1 MVLQTEI
8 LERPSWLKIRLSSNV
23 SAKSI
28 HTMMRSKSLH
38 TVCEE
43 AQCPNLH
50 ECWALRRTAT
60 FMILGDLCTRACRF
74 CAVKTGKPIGLDTD
88 EPRRVAEAVQEMG
101 LRHVVITAVA
111 RDDLVDGGAQIFVET
126 VRAIR
131 LGRPETTIEVL
142 PSDMGGHYN
151 NLKILMSS
159 GPDILNHNIETV
171 RRLSPKVRSKADYDR
186 SLKFLRRGKEI
197 RPEVVTKSSM
207 MLGLGETWDEIS
219 EAMDDLRDNHVDV
232 LTLGQYLTPHQG
244 DKFYLKIEKYWHP
257 DEFRELKAIA
267 LKKGFTHCE
276 SGPFVRSSYHA
287 DEQVPQKRI
296 DVRK

>member
-1 MVLQTEI
+1 MKE
-8 LERPSWLKIRLSSNV
+8 K
-23 SAKSI
+23 SATISFPYI
-28 HTMMRSKSLH
+28 NESM
-38 TVCEE
+38 
-43 AQCPNLH
+43 NL
-50 ECWALRRTAT
+50 
-60 FMILGDLCTRACRF
+60 IS
-74 CAVKTGKPIGLDTD
+74 
-88 EPRRVAEAVQEMG
+88 
-101 LRHVVITAVA
+101 
-111 RDDLVDGGAQIFVET
+111 

-287 DEQVPQKRI
+287 DEQVPQKSL